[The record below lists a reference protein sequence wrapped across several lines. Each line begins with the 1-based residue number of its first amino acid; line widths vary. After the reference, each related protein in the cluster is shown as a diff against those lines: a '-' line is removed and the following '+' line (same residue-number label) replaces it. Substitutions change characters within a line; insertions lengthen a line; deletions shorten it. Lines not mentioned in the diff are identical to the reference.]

1 MSSTRRA
8 ILSAAL
14 ALGSAL
20 VGFVAVLMLRTARFR
35 APESAGA
42 AVQQAGAPIEPA
54 DSGAIGRMSEAVRY
68 RTISYFDSSARLSEF
83 ARFRS
88 FLVRAYPLVHTKLR
102 REVLDSATLVFTWKG
117 ADTSLAPVLLLGHQD
132 VVPVEPGTE
141 KDWKHGAF
149 SGDVADGFIWGR
161 GTLDDK
167 FSVLGNLEAV
177 ESLLRKNY
185 QPRRTVI
192 LAFGYTEELGG
203 PSAVRT
209 AQLLQQ
215 RGIKPWFVMDEG
227 GALGDSI
234 VPGVSSRVALI
245 GISEKGYLSLRLT
258 AHGQGGHSSMP
269 PSETA
274 VSILG
279 GALDRVQRT
288 PLPARMNDATR
299 AMFNTVGPL
308 MTYSRRFV
316 MANMWLFEP
325 VVQAGM
331 AKNPSGNAVVRTTTA
346 VTMVS
351 GGIKDNVVPSAATAV
366 VNFRLM
372 PGDSVRWV
380 TERIKQIVNDSRI
393 DVEPIEGSAREASAV
408 SPTDNDAYAVLA
420 QSIREAYPGT
430 TVSPF
435 LLMGGTDSRNFYLV
449 SSNVYRFAPILVDGD
464 ELKIVHGTNE
474 RVKIGSYLAAIGAYR
489 RIIENATR

>member
-192 LAFGYTEELGG
+192 LAFG
-203 PSAVRT
+203 
-209 AQLLQQ
+209 
-215 RGIKPWFVMDEG
+215 
-227 GALGDSI
+227 
-234 VPGVSSRVALI
+234 
-245 GISEKGYLSLRLT
+245 
-258 AHGQGGHSSMP
+258 
-269 PSETA
+269 
-274 VSILG
+274 
-279 GALDRVQRT
+279 
-288 PLPARMNDATR
+288 
-299 AMFNTVGPL
+299 
-308 MTYSRRFV
+308 
-316 MANMWLFEP
+316 
-325 VVQAGM
+325 
-331 AKNPSGNAVVRTTTA
+331 
-346 VTMVS
+346 
-351 GGIKDNVVPSAATAV
+351 
-366 VNFRLM
+366 
-372 PGDSVRWV
+372 
-380 TERIKQIVNDSRI
+380 
-393 DVEPIEGSAREASAV
+393 
-408 SPTDNDAYAVLA
+408 
-420 QSIREAYPGT
+420 
-430 TVSPF
+430 
-435 LLMGGTDSRNFYLV
+435 
-449 SSNVYRFAPILVDGD
+449 
-464 ELKIVHGTNE
+464 
-474 RVKIGSYLAAIGAYR
+474 
-489 RIIENATR
+489 